1 MCLGGR
7 RTGSVGINGSAW
19 ALEGVSES
27 AWASEGISRHRRF
40 VFASEDVG
48 GRLSGRQKCWKTSAS
63 VLELISIQI
72 CFSSMDG
79 SNYEDF
85 FYVRFHTEDGCEA
98 LFSPFPLSRSLT
110 RSFFL
115 ICLSVSL
122 FLSFFLFHTFSLFLF
137 LSDKV
142 ECTGQ

>member
-7 RTGSVGINGSAW
+7 RTGSVGISGSAW

-40 VFASEDVG
+40 VFASEDVS
-48 GRLSGRQKCWKTSAS
+48 GRLSGRQKCWKTSAI

-72 CFSSMDG
+72 CFLRWMG
-79 SNYEDF
+79 LIMKIL
-85 FYVRFHTEDGCEA
+85 YVRFHTEDGSEA
-98 LFSPFPLSRSLT
+98 LFSPSPLSRSLT

-115 ICLSVSL
+115 LCLSVSL
-122 FLSFFLFHTFSLFLF
+122 FLSFFLFHTVSLFLF
-137 LSDKV
+137 LSDIV